1 MGKVWTNL
9 EQNQDATNDRNDAEN
24 HRKSSQNSSREGP
37 QDSPSRSQHPPRAP
51 SSAGKPHVTQQVP
64 KKSRKSA
71 QSRPK
76 EAILGP
82 RRDPK
87 IDQNRARGRKSRSRR
102 PFFAVFSAV
111 AHGSRFS
118 HRCGVSFGRVR
129 PSKHGQITILSS
141 ISRKPRF
148 SEKHRKST
156 LQGLIFDPKVAKIS
170 AGATKNRK
178 HPPKNSFLTVQM
190 TDQILDGHKTTYKD
204 RGHRTR

>member
-1 MGKVWTNL
+1 MKFGELL
-9 EQNQDATNDRNDAEN
+9 ERIGTESGHKMTQRVIEHRPEIPPGRVPGSSQIDPGTLPEHPRTQNDRG
-24 HRKSSQNSSREGP
+24 HRRRNAKVGASRHE
-37 QDSPSRSQHPPRAP
+37 
-51 SSAGKPHVTQQVP
+51 
-64 KKSRKSA
+64 
-71 QSRPK
+71 SRPR
-76 EAILGP
+76 ETILGP

-87 IDQNRARGRKSRSRR
+87 IDQNRARGRKSGSRR

-156 LQGLIFDPKVAKIS
+156 LRGLIFDPKVATIS

-178 HPPKNSFLTVQM
+178 NPPQK
-190 TDQILDGHKTTYKD
+190 
-204 RGHRTR
+204 

>member
-1 MGKVWTNL
+1 MTGTTQRITENRPKIRPGRVPRTPQVDPGTL
-9 EQNQDATNDRNDAEN
+9 PEHPRTQNDRG
-24 HRKSSQNSSREGP
+24 HRRRKFWFRESRHE
-37 QDSPSRSQHPPRAP
+37 
-51 SSAGKPHVTQQVP
+51 
-64 KKSRKSA
+64 
-71 QSRPK
+71 SRPR

-87 IDQNRARGRKSRSRR
+87 IDQNRARGRKSGSRR
-102 PFFAVFSAV
+102 PFFSVFSAV

-118 HRCGVSFGRVR
+118 HRCGVSCGRVR

-156 LQGLIFDPKVAKIS
+156 LRGLIFDPKVATIS

-178 HPPKNSFLTVQM
+178 NPPQK
-190 TDQILDGHKTTYKD
+190 
-204 RGHRTR
+204 